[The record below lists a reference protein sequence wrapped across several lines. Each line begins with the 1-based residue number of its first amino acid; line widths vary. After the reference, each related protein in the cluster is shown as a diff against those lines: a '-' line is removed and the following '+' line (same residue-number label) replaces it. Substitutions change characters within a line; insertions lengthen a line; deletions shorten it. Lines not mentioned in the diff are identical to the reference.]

1 MFTLMLNKTLFMLTS
16 NLSLMN
22 FTEKPIKIGV
32 ISGKGGTGKSTVAY
46 SLTVALSKKGFKVG
60 IVDVDLTGPNLTDLF
75 GRKELKVDDDED
87 MFIPAV
93 NNNVEWISLGQIAS
107 EKDPVLWKGE
117 DLASAAEQLFKRTK
131 WSNLDF
137 IIFDFPPGSGVE
149 VQRMLPMMDYVLIVS
164 IPSVLARSNVE
175 RIIEACREFQVKIL
189 GVIMNMKDFQCPTC
203 GSKYQIFPDDHSFE
217 NLGIPTIA
225 EIPLNP
231 EIAKNKLINDFPV
244 EKVLEAMKN
253 PILLKKKKK
262 TLKKLL
268 LKFLLGRW

>member
-1 MFTLMLNKTLFMLTS
+1 MLTS

-22 FTEKPIKIGV
+22 FTEKPIKIGI
-32 ISGKGGTGKSTVAY
+32 ISGKGGTGKSTVAF
-46 SLTVALSKKGFKVG
+46 SLTISLAKKGFKVG
-60 IVDVDLTGPNLTDLF
+60 IVDLDLTGPNLTDLF

-87 MFIPAV
+87 VFIPAV
-93 NNNVEWISLGQIAS
+93 NNNVEWVSLGQIAS
-107 EKDPVLWKGE
+107 EGDPVLWKGE
-117 DLASAAEQLFKRTK
+117 DLASAAKQLFKRTK
-131 WSNLDF
+131 WGQLDY
-137 IIFDFPPGSGVE
+137 IVFDFPPGTGME
-149 VQRMLPMMDYVLIVS
+149 TQALLPLMDYVLIVS
-164 IPSVLARSNVE
+164 IPSVLAKSNVE